1 MGKKR
6 KPPSSGSNIT
16 EFKEM
21 SLQSLGHSLRTVSNG
36 AAEITLSLTRLI
48 SISLLT
54 GRVSCDWK
62 TAKVVLL
69 FKAGKHDDMRDNYG
83 PISLLSWCL
92 TFLRRLSTINSLTA

>member
-1 MGKKR
+1 
-6 KPPSSGSNIT
+6 
-16 EFKEM
+16 M

-62 TAKVVLL
+62 TGKVVLL